1 MKVHLYTRDPTRQY
15 QDTGKGK
22 WLGKSITITK
32 SKTDYSSIRGSHPDE
47 AINQEYI
54 DAGASLDR
62 WRSLCFAVHDG
73 VPCRRP
79 VTWREGS
86 EYCNKG
92 RGDE

>member
-1 MKVHLYTRDPTRQY
+1 MADPGIRFRQY
-15 QDTGKGK
+15 KEDGSTRSPGTG
-22 WLGKSITITK
+22 INITK
-32 SKTDYSSIRGSHPDE
+32 SKTDYSLVQGSHPDN
-47 AINQEYI
+47 ALNQEYI
-54 DAGASLDR
+54 NAGAARDT

-92 RGDE
+92 RGDD